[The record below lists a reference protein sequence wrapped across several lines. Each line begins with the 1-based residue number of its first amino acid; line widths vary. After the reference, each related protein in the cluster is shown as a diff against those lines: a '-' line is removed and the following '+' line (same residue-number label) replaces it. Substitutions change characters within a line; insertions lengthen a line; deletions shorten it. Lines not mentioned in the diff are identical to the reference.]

1 MTSRG
6 SVRIAG
12 LEDRSEYLVDRL
24 EGDSRTHFLAERGG
38 DLTVVGALKG
48 WKPDEATL
56 AAMGPFPDGFEFDR
70 ALDLLS
76 RGVEELVD
84 GVP

>member
-1 MTSRG
+1 
-6 SVRIAG
+6 
-12 LEDRSEYLVDRL
+12 
-24 EGDSRTHFLAERGG
+24 
-38 DLTVVGALKG
+38 
-48 WKPDEATL
+48 L